1 MLPGTSLTDLP
12 GQAAGKTAKL
22 RPVRAA
28 TRHTVRM
35 DDPVQL
41 LVALAVVGML
51 GRAAKPA
58 WRNRLLAT
66 AVWRR
71 LRPYHLLGCVAML
84 VLVLGTALGLMR
96 VAPFTAWGLGSLVG
110 LDGNA
115 VFAPLE
121 EATELA
127 VEARGPAALDPAG
140 VPLDPGTDWMLLGIA
155 AAFLLGLL
163 VLFPWLA
170 YTEERAFRAGLER
183 AGLKGELRAA
193 FRFGIVHLVMLIPV
207 AAALAIGV
215 AGFVY
220 GRIYKKAY
228 ARALGE
234 PPSFESPFGPRRII
248 ETPARR
254 ARTEAVMAT
263 TVWHTAFN
271 SLIVLIVFAGFV
283 LAA

>member
-1 MLPGTSLTDLP
+1 
-12 GQAAGKTAKL
+12 
-22 RPVRAA
+22 
-28 TRHTVRM
+28 M

-51 GRAAKPA
+51 GRAARPA

-71 LRPYHLLGCVAML
+71 IRPHHVIGCVAL
-84 VLVLGTALGLMR
+84 LGVVLGTALGLMR
-96 VAPFTAWGLGSLVG
+96 VAPITAWGLGSLIG

-121 EATELA
+121 EAAELA
-127 VEARGPAALDPAG
+127 EQARTVVPLDPAA
-140 VPLDPGTDWMLLGIA
+140 PPADPGTDWVLLGVA
-155 AAFLLGLL
+155 ACFLLGLL

-183 AGLKGELRAA
+183 ADLIGELKAA
-193 FRFGIVHLVMLIPV
+193 FRFGIVHLVMLIPI
-207 AAALAIGV
+207 AAALAIAV
-215 AGFVY
+215 AGFAY
-220 GRIYKKAY
+220 GRIYRHAY
-228 ARALGE
+228 KRALGE

-263 TVWHTAFN
+263 TVWHTTFN
-271 SLIVLIVFAGFV
+271 SLIVLIVFIGFV
-283 LAA
+283 RAA

>member
-1 MLPGTSLTDLP
+1 MAS
-12 GQAAGKTAKL
+12 
-22 RPVRAA
+22 
-28 TRHTVRM
+28 M

-41 LVALAVVGML
+41 LVALAVAGML
-51 GRAAKPA
+51 GRAVRPA

-71 LRPYHLLGCVAML
+71 IRPRHVLGCVCLLA
-84 VLVLGTALGLMR
+84 VVLGTALGLVR
-96 VAPFTAWGLGSLVG
+96 VAPFTGWGLGTLIG

-115 VFAPLE
+115 VFAPLQ

-127 VEARGPAALDPAG
+127 EQARGPLAAGPDGAPA
-140 VPLDPGTDWMLLGIA
+140 DPGTDWLTLGVA
-155 AAFLLGLL
+155 GAFLLGLL
-163 VLFPWLA
+163 ILFPWLA

-183 AGLKGELRAA
+183 ADLKGELKAA

-207 AAALAIGV
+207 AAALAIAV

-220 GRIYKKAY
+220 GRIYRGAY
-228 ARALGE
+228 DRALGA

-263 TVWHTAFN
+263 TVWHTTFN
-271 SLIVLIVFAGFV
+271 SLIVVIVFVGF
-283 LAA
+283 ARYA

>member
-1 MLPGTSLTDLP
+1 
-12 GQAAGKTAKL
+12 
-22 RPVRAA
+22 
-28 TRHTVRM
+28 M

-51 GRAAKPA
+51 GRAARPA

-71 LRPYHLLGCVAML
+71 IRPRHLLGCALLLAV
-84 VLVLGTALGLMR
+84 VLGTALGLMR
-96 VAPFTAWGLGSLVG
+96 LLPFTAWGLGSLVG

-127 VEARGPAALDPAG
+127 TEARGPAPAG
-140 VPLDPGTDWMLLGIA
+140 PDGLPLDPGTDWTLLGIA
-155 AAFLLGLL
+155 GVFLVGLL

-183 AGLKGELRAA
+183 ADLKGELKAA
-193 FRFGIVHLVMLIPV
+193 FRFGIVHLVMLIPI
-207 AAALAIGV
+207 AAALAIAV

-220 GRIYKKAY
+220 GRIYKRAY
-228 ARALGE
+228 TRALGA
-234 PPSFESPFGPRRII
+234 PPDFESPFGPRRII

-271 SLIVLIVFAGFV
+271 SLIVLIVFAGFA
-283 LAA
+283 LSA

>member
-1 MLPGTSLTDLP
+1 
-12 GQAAGKTAKL
+12 
-22 RPVRAA
+22 
-28 TRHTVRM
+28 M
-35 DDPVQL
+35 DNPVQL

-51 GRAAKPA
+51 GRAAAPA

-71 LRPYHLLGCVAML
+71 IRPGHVAGCVLLLGV
-84 VLVLGTALGLMR
+84 VLGVALGLVR
-96 VAPFTAWGLGSLVG
+96 IAPVTGWGLGNLIG
-110 LDGNA
+110 LNGNA
-115 VFAPLE
+115 VFAPLQ

-127 VEARGPAALDPAG
+127 EQARGPVAPAVG
-140 VPLDPGTDWMLLGIA
+140 PPVDPGTDWVTVAVAGV
-155 AAFLLGLL
+155 FLLGLL
-163 VLFPWLA
+163 ILFPWLA

-183 AGLKGELRAA
+183 AGLKGEVKAA

-207 AAALAIGV
+207 AAALAIAV

-220 GRIYKKAY
+220 GRIYRRAY
-228 ARALGE
+228 DAALGA

-263 TVWHTAFN
+263 TVWHTTFN
-271 SLIVLIVFAGFV
+271 SLIVLIVFVGFV
-283 LAA
+283 ISA